1 MIARLVES
9 VYSIIFGRIQVWQL
23 RREVSRTKA
32 TRYDWLAAKY
42 AELVRVHDRQRQTIR
57 DLTNKLQRR
66 DEKIKRMR
74 DEYAGL
80 QARHAGSTEDIVR
93 YERLAMFK
101 RLQALVTQLPSLR
114 AASEQGTP
122 PSGQDVLN
130 MLHPLDEMLCDV
142 GFDVIGGE
150 VGEELPYDPLCHK
163 PVGRGA
169 RSVAPG
175 DVVRVRFVGYAY
187 QGEIV
192 SKAEVTLVSQKQPTN

>member
-1 MIARLVES
+1 MIARLVED
-9 VYSIIFGRIQVWQL
+9 VYSIIAGRIQVWQL
-23 RREVSRTKA
+23 RREVVRAKSMG
-32 TRYDWLAAKY
+32 YDRLAAKY
-42 AELVRVHDRQRQTIR
+42 AELLRVYGRQKQAVR
-57 DLTNKLQRR
+57 DLTEQLQRR

-80 QARHAGSTEDIVR
+80 KARQVGSKEDIVR
-93 YERLAMFK
+93 DERLAMFK

-114 AASEQGTP
+114 AAGEQGTP

-130 MLHPLDEMLCDV
+130 MLYPLDEMLRDV
-142 GFDVIGGE
+142 GFEVIGGE
-150 VGEELPYDPLCHK
+150 VGEELPYDPLRHK

-169 RSVAPG
+169 RSVTPG

-192 SKAEVTLVSQKQPTN
+192 SKAEVTLVSQQQPTN

>member
-9 VYSIIFGRIQVWQL
+9 VYSIIVGRIRLWQL

-32 TRYDWLAAKY
+32 LRFDWLAAKY
-42 AELVRVHDRQRQTIR
+42 AELLRAYDRQGRAMR
-57 DLTNKLQRR
+57 DLTEQLQRR

-74 DEYAGL
+74 EEYAGL
-80 QARHAGSTEDIVR
+80 QARQVESRETVIRD
-93 YERLAMFK
+93 ERLAMFK

-114 AASEQGTP
+114 AAGDQGTP

-130 MLHPLDEMLCDV
+130 MLHPLDEMLRDE
-142 GFDVIGGE
+142 GFEVIGGE
-150 VGEELPYDPLCHK
+150 VGEELPYDPLRHK

-192 SKAEVTLVSQKQPTN
+192 SKAEVTLVSQTQPTN